1 MINKT
6 ILVGLVAI
14 SFVAGSIMTGT
25 MAEGAKAA
33 DPIVTALNSIAAAIS
48 GIQPNVN
55 VNPTPVTINAPQGI
69 QGITGVTGATGP
81 QGITGEP
88 GGDSEK
94 LKVDCNLIKAKLNLN
109 LQFDVSNGCNLSG
122 ADLRGADLSGAD
134 LSGADL
140 SGANLFGGSLSGA
153 NLSGANLDHA
163 DLTDA
168 DLNGADFSGAD
179 LSSMNFE
186 GCTGTP
192 IGTPSAGTLPT
203 CS

>member
-1 MINKT
+1 
-6 ILVGLVAI
+6 
-14 SFVAGSIMTGT
+14 

-48 GIQPNVN
+48 GIQPNVT
-55 VNPTPVTINAPQGI
+55 VNAPQGI

-109 LQFDVSNGCNLSG
+109 LQFDVSNGCDLS
-122 ADLRGADLSGAD
+122 GADLSGAD

-140 SGANLFGGSLSGA
+140 SGADLFGGSLSGA
-153 NLSGANLDHA
+153 DLSGANLDHA
-163 DLTDA
+163 DLND
-168 DLNGADFSGAD
+168 ADFSGAD
-179 LSSMNFE
+179 LSSMKFE

-192 IGTPSAGTLPT
+192 IGTPSAGTLPVCT
-203 CS
+203 P